1 MVTRM
6 IRAIYDG
13 KVFQPT
19 EPIELESNTQVMITI
34 EVMESTSV
42 EPYSFLDI
50 ALAANLDGPEDGSE
64 NHDKYL
70 YGGIVSDEK

>member
-1 MVTRM
+1 MAIRT
-6 IRAIYDG
+6 IRAVYDG

-50 ALAANLDGPEDGSE
+50 ALAANLDGPEDWAS
-64 NHDKYL
+64 NLDKYL
-70 YGGIVSDEK
+70 YGLEDDDEK